1 MASILFVAMNISYL
15 ANKVASKTRLPFHS
29 LRYKWGGGYSF
40 VNQSFRQRACSA
52 LMFLVIMNNAHRLI
66 MKTICMLRELA
77 AGDCPLS

>member
-29 LRYKWGGGYSF
+29 LRYKWGGYSF